1 MNKIK
6 NKQRLNFSVTEI
18 NQAVQKKN
26 RWTKP
31 YLAKFDVVHMDI
43 EGKIP
48 GSFELPDPLEG
59 ESAS

>member
-6 NKQRLNFSVTEI
+6 QRLNVSVKEI

-31 YLAKFDVVHMDI
+31 YLAKFDVVDTNV

-48 GSFELPDPLEG
+48 GVFEVPDPREG
-59 ESAS
+59 EAAS